1 MADGTRRARLVKQM
15 EDGFVPEYDAAN
27 LPPPEKRSAYA
38 LEHIAFRM
46 DRIDRKLEQLISAL
60 VTLKT

>member
-1 MADGTRRARLVKQM
+1 M
-15 EDGFVPEYDAAN
+15 EEGFVPEYDAAN

-60 VTLKT
+60 ATLKT